1 MFNSAISE
9 AYYSMFYS
17 AKALLSLKN
26 FHPKKHRGVLRL
38 LGRELVSKGYIEE
51 VYGKI
56 FAKDMEL
63 RKKADYDISF
73 KASREEA
80 ESVIDD
86 AERFLERIRKAIE
99 ALKGKGELRKNFSLC
114 WVVSLLF
121 DWGCVFILFCFCSR
135 GLVFLFL
142 CEFYYQPV
150 ASGDFEGGSAFAV
163 DDLCCVF
170 FQFFEDGGV
179 ASHELH
185 SEW

>member
-1 MFNSAISE
+1 MYRAEEALASAHILDNRMFNSAISE

-38 LGRELVSKGYIEE
+38 LGKELVSKGYIEE

-63 RKKADYDISF
+63 RKKADHDISF

-99 ALKGKGELRKNFSLC
+99 ALKGKGS
-114 WVVSLLF
+114 
-121 DWGCVFILFCFCSR
+121 
-135 GLVFLFL
+135 
-142 CEFYYQPV
+142 
-150 ASGDFEGGSAFAV
+150 
-163 DDLCCVF
+163 
-170 FQFFEDGGV
+170 
-179 ASHELH
+179 
-185 SEW
+185 

>member
-1 MFNSAISE
+1 M
-9 AYYSMFYS
+9 
-17 AKALLSLKN
+17 
-26 FHPKKHRGVLRL
+26 RL

-99 ALKGKGELRKNFSLC
+99 ALKGKES
-114 WVVSLLF
+114 
-121 DWGCVFILFCFCSR
+121 
-135 GLVFLFL
+135 
-142 CEFYYQPV
+142 
-150 ASGDFEGGSAFAV
+150 
-163 DDLCCVF
+163 
-170 FQFFEDGGV
+170 
-179 ASHELH
+179 
-185 SEW
+185 